1 LQQSN
6 ANLSNGFLA
15 QATGFTEDEVKAL
28 FDSQGLPSF
37 DVGTNRIPRD
47 MIAQL
52 HKDEAVVPAAYNPA
66 VGGGGQNNDALIA
79 ELRAVREELAAIK
92 RSNSDIATS
101 NLVTQKAIVN
111 VTRGGDSMVT
121 DISSA
126 VLTL

>member
-1 LQQSN
+1 
-6 ANLSNGFLA
+6 
-15 QATGFTEDEVKAL
+15 
-28 FDSQGLPSF
+28 
-37 DVGTNRIPRD
+37 
-47 MIAQL
+47 MIAQV
-52 HKDEAVVPAAYNPA
+52 HEGEAIVPAAYNPA
-66 VGGGGQNNDALIA
+66 NGGGVNNDALIA